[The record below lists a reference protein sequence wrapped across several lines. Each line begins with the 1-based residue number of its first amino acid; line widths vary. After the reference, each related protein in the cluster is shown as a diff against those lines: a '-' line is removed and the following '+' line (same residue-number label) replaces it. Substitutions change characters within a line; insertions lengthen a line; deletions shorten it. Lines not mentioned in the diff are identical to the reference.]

1 MSGFEFQG
9 PVDYSNHSEDSSDTT
24 LINQDCQMQ
33 QLGNNIGLFA
43 EKETTDEIVIDS
55 KLPMTQVR
63 IIETPRVAAFSE
75 YMKIYQVKRDAP
87 IHIVCSTPQL
97 IDGLQPNLYLR
108 LRLQRINPEYKQC
121 PVNQVC
127 DQHKNDGKNYHPI
140 MIYSPDDYVK
150 LLHMPNHNAMNASI
164 YIEMQPN
171 TSQETFIRFP
181 CNCTCV
187 STSDPHLAEVI
198 KGKEGARDMVFCV
211 LVLI

>member
-108 LRLQRINPEYKQC
+108 LLQT
-121 PVNQVC
+121 V
-127 DQHKNDGKNYHPI
+127 
-140 MIYSPDDYVK
+140 
-150 LLHMPNHNAMNASI
+150 SI
-164 YIEMQPN
+164 E
-171 TSQETFIRFP
+171 R
-181 CNCTCV
+181 
-187 STSDPHLAEVI
+187 
-198 KGKEGARDMVFCV
+198 
-211 LVLI
+211 